1 MKQALL
7 GGVAALTLCTLGLA
21 ASPAMADTN
30 ILPANWDV
38 IQTFGTVGVLRAG
51 SPWAPGSL
59 AAQSS
64 IVDGAFVT
72 ESQQWNIGS
81 WWWDEDPSVNSGA
94 VTTTI
99 HLNSQFT
106 IDRFVVQADNN
117 DTYLLEYWDGA
128 SWLNAWTAPAIGGF
142 GLETRD
148 SGALGPF
155 TTDFLR
161 FTATS
166 GDNYYSVSEIQAF
179 GHSASAPEP
188 GAWALMILGFG
199 GVGWAMRRRGV
210 TAIA

>member
-7 GGVAALTLCTLGLA
+7 GGVAALTLTTLGLA
-21 ASPAMADTN
+21 ASPALADTN

-51 SPWAPGSL
+51 SPWAPGVL

-64 IVDGAFVT
+64 IVDGAFVP
-72 ESQQWNIGS
+72 ESQQWNIDS
-81 WWWDEDPSVNSGA
+81 WWWDEDPSVNA
-94 VTTTI
+94 APVPTTI
-99 HLNSQFT
+99 HLNNQYT

-117 DTYLLEYWDGA
+117 DTYLLEYWNGA
-128 SWLNAWTAPAIGGF
+128 SWLSAWTAPAIPGF

-148 SGALGPF
+148 SGALTPF

-179 GHSASAPEP
+179 GALAGVPEP
-188 GAWALMILGFG
+188 AAWALMILGFG
-199 GVGWAMRRRGV
+199 GVGAAMRRRGAV
-210 TAIA
+210 ALG